1 MNARFLTPL
10 LVSGSLA
17 FAAPTAQALPGFH
30 TPPAGSVEAR
40 TYAEGKALALS
51 LLRRAGPT
59 LGRGDARLARAA
71 GAALAAARIAVSTD
85 RRSYATCAR
94 GRFSLFVRERVH
106 DRVFVCDDVRP
117 HARAGGADAV
127 AVLAQGFV
135 HEAAHLAGVR
145 DECAAM
151 RFELAVMDRTI
162 GRRSAGSRI
171 SYAAQCRDRPAPR

>member
-1 MNARFLTPL
+1 MNARLLVVL
-10 LVSGSLA
+10 LVSSLA
-17 FAAPTAQALPGFH
+17 LASPAAQALPGFRA
-30 TPPAGSVEAR
+30 PPAGSVEAR
-40 TYAEGKALALS
+40 SYAEGKTLAIS
-51 LLRRAGPT
+51 LLRRAEPG
-59 LGRGDARLARAA
+59 LGRGEARLARAA
-71 GAALAAARIAVSTD
+71 GTALARARIAVSTD
-85 RRSYATCAR
+85 RRSYATCAS
-94 GRFSLFVRERVH
+94 GRFSLFVRERVR

-171 SYAAQCRDRPAPR
+171 SYAAQCRERAAPR

>member
-1 MNARFLTPL
+1 MNARLPILIAL
-10 LVSGSLA
+10 LLSVAL
-17 FAAPTAQALPGFH
+17 AAPPARALPGFRA
-30 TPPAGSVEAR
+30 PPAGSVEAR
-40 TYAEGKALALS
+40 SYADGRRLAIS
-51 LLRRAGPT
+51 LLQRAEPG
-59 LGRGDARLARAA
+59 LGRAEARLARR
-71 GAALAAARIAVSTD
+71 AAASLARARIVVSTD
-85 RRSYATCAR
+85 RRSYATCAS

-117 HARAGGADAV
+117 HAQAGGAAAV

-162 GRRSAGSRI
+162 GRRSEGSRI
-171 SYAAQCRDRPAPR
+171 SYAAQCRQRPSRR

>member
-1 MNARFLTPL
+1 
-10 LVSGSLA
+10 LA
-17 FAAPTAQALPGFH
+17 I
-30 TPPAGSVEAR
+30 
-40 TYAEGKALALS
+40 S
-51 LLRRAGPT
+51 LLQRAEPT
-59 LGRGDARLARAA
+59 LGRREARLARAA
-71 GAALAAARIAVSTD
+71 GAALARTRIAVSTD
-85 RRSYATCAR
+85 RRSYATCAS
-94 GRFSLFVRERVH
+94 GRFSLFVRERMH

-171 SYAAQCRDRPAPR
+171 SYAARCRDRAGPG